1 MTATP
6 KPFRVGLT
14 GGIASGKSRAAEVFA
29 RLGVPVIDSDV
40 IAREVVAPGS
50 AGLAAI
56 RARFG
61 DAVLLPDGGL
71 DRRALRERVFADPAA
86 RRELEAITHPLI
98 RQKMAEDSAR
108 AGGPYQ
114 VHVIPLL
121 VEGARRAAAEAAA
134 SGAPAPAGRPRG
146 FDRVLVIDCP
156 EAIQITRVMAR
167 DRVDEAGARAVLA
180 AQASRAERLA
190 VADDVIL
197 NDRGPEALDDAVKAL
212 HTRYVALAAAATAPA
227 GPGPALAVADDTAAE

>member
-1 MTATP
+1 MATP
-6 KPFRVGLT
+6 PPFRVGLT
-14 GGIASGKSRAAEVFA
+14 GGIASGKSRAAAVFA
-29 RLGVPVIDSDV
+29 ALGVPVIDSDV

-61 DAVLLPDGGL
+61 DAVLQPDGSL

-86 RRELEAITHPLI
+86 RRDLEAITHPAI
-98 RQKMAEDSAR
+98 RQKMADDSAR

-121 VEGARRAAAEAAA
+121 AEGARKAADAAAA
-134 SGAPAPAGRPRG
+134 SGAAAPSGRPRG
-146 FDRVLVIDCP
+146 LDRILVIDCP
-156 EAIQITRVMAR
+156 EAMQVIRVMER

-190 VADDVIL
+190 LADDVIL
-197 NDRGPEALDDAVKAL
+197 NDRGPEALEAAVRAL
-212 HTRYVALAAAATAPA
+212 HGRYLGLAMDPAGAAALAAAAK
-227 GPGPALAVADDTAAE
+227 TAAE

>member
-1 MTATP
+1 MTAP
-6 KPFRVGLT
+6 SPFRIGLT

-29 RLGVPVIDSDV
+29 QLGVPVIDSDV

-50 AGLAAI
+50 AGLAAV

-61 DAVLLPDGGL
+61 DGVLSPDGSL

-86 RRELEAITHPLI
+86 RRDLEAITHPLI

-121 VEGARRAAAEAAA
+121 AEGARKAVAAAAAGVA
-134 SGAPAPAGRPRG
+134 APTGRPRG
-146 FDRVLVIDCP
+146 LDRILVIDCP
-156 EAIQITRVMAR
+156 EEVQVARVMAR
-167 DRVDEAGARAVLA
+167 DRVDEVGARAVLA
-180 AQASRAERLA
+180 AQASRAERLSI
-190 VADDVIL
+190 ADDVIL
-197 NDRGPEALDDAVKAL
+197 NDRGPEALEAAVRAL
-212 HTRYVALAAAATAPA
+212 HGRYLGFAAAVAAAPAATPGPALAAAAK
-227 GPGPALAVADDTAAE
+227 TAAE

>member
-1 MTATP
+1 M
-6 KPFRVGLT
+6 FRVGLT
-14 GGIASGKSRAAEVFA
+14 GGIASGKSRAAEVFE

-50 AGLAAI
+50 AGLAAV

-61 DAVLLPDGGL
+61 DGVLLPDGSL

-86 RRELEAITHPLI
+86 RRDLEAITHPLI
-98 RQKMAEDSAR
+98 RQKMADDSAR

-121 VEGARRAAAEAAA
+121 AEGARKTAAAA
-134 SGAPAPAGRPRG
+134 SAAAGDPAPTGRPRG
-146 FDRVLVIDCP
+146 LDRILVIDCP
-156 EAIQITRVMAR
+156 EEVQVARVMAR
-167 DRVDEAGARAVLA
+167 DRVDETGARAVLA

-190 VADDVIL
+190 LADDVVL
-197 NDRGPEALDDAVKAL
+197 NDRGPEALEEAVRAL
-212 HTRYVALAAAATAPA
+212 HARYLALAAEPALAAA
-227 GPGPALAVADDTAAE
+227 DRTAAE